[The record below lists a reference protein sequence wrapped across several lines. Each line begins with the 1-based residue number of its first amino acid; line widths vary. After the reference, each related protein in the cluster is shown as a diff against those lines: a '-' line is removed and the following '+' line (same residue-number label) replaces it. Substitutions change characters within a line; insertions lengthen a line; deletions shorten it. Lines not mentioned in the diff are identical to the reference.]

1 MFSGDVTD
9 KMKLP
14 LDCSCNQNIVRPSYD
29 ALLRIRRNCIGSV
42 EVGYSLS
49 AICIDND
56 GSSGYAVG
64 DYLQLNYGSPALIV
78 YVTEVDGG
86 SITNI
91 LLVNRPL
98 FTELPPT
105 EPLVPTVLK
114 SSGTGAG
121 FTISVKANTASCCSC
136 LSDAEDAPCSDSGLV
151 NISPVVYSTAQ

>member
-14 LDCSCNQNIVRPSYD
+14 FDCSCNQNIVRPSYD

-49 AICIDND
+49 AICIDNS

-78 YVTEVDGG
+78 YVTAVNSGD
-86 SITNI
+86 ITNI

-98 FTELPPT
+98 FTELPSSD
-105 EPLVPTVLK
+105 PLSPVVLK
-114 SSGTGAG
+114 SSGTGAT
-121 FTISVKANTASCCSC
+121 FTISVRANTASCCSC
-136 LSDAEDAPCSDSGLV
+136 LSDAEDAPCSGANLV
-151 NISPVVYSTAQ
+151 NISPVVYSTAR

>member
-14 LDCSCNQNIVRPSYD
+14 VDCSCNQNIVQPSYD

-42 EVGYSLS
+42 EVGYSLN
-49 AICIDND
+49 AICIDNS

-64 DYLQLNYGSPALIV
+64 DYLQLNYGSPSLIV
-78 YVTEVDGG
+78 YVTAVNTGK
-86 SITNI
+86 ITNI

-98 FTELPPT
+98 FTELPST
-105 EPLVPTVLK
+105 ESLVPTVLK
-114 SSGTGAG
+114 SSGTGAR

-136 LSDAEDAPCSDSGLV
+136 LSDATSAPCSGANLV

>member
-14 LDCSCNQNIVRPSYD
+14 ADCSCNQNIVQPSYD

-42 EVGYSLS
+42 EVGYSLN
-49 AICIDND
+49 AICIDNS

-78 YVTEVDGG
+78 YVTAVNTGK
-86 SITNI
+86 ITNI

-98 FTELPPT
+98 FTELPST
-105 EPLVPTVLK
+105 DSLAPTVLN
-114 SSGTGAG
+114 SDGTGAR

-136 LSDAEDAPCSDSGLV
+136 LSDAEDAPCSGANLV